1 MEITLLLE
9 HSDRSQLRAWLQENH
24 SKGKEC
30 WTEFNRNITWIDTV
44 DSTNE
49 EARRQIQSLDHLS
62 VISARHQTAGRGQRG
77 NSWSSE
83 SGMNLTFSIVIK
95 YGTERY
101 GDLAPSDQFI
111 ISKITC
117 LAVMEFLKN
126 YGIDARIKWPNDI
139 YVKDK
144 KIAGILIEN
153 GLRGSRMA
161 HSIIGIGL
169 NVNQTIFESDLYNP
183 TSIRLESQDTTDLD
197 LHDTLEKFMNIFQD
211 ILENKTLLE
220 VDRLYHSN
228 LWRLDVKSTFVDNTT
243 NIPSSPEFTGTIRG
257 VSGIGELLI
266 EDENTS
272 EIRKFS
278 FREIGYIL

>member
-1 MEITLLLE
+1 MSYL
-9 HSDRSQLRAWLQENH
+9 
-24 SKGKEC
+24 C
-30 WTEFNRNITWIDTV
+30 
-44 DSTNE
+44 
-49 EARRQIQSLDHLS
+49 
-62 VISARHQTAGRGQRG
+62 
-77 NSWSSE
+77 
-83 SGMNLTFSIVIK
+83 
-95 YGTERY
+95 
-101 GDLAPSDQFI
+101 
-111 ISKITC
+111 ISKQG
-117 LAVMEFLKN
+117 K
-126 YGIDARIKWPNDI
+126 R

-169 NVNQTIFESDLYNP
+169 NVNQTIFDSNLYNP

-228 LWRLDVKSTFVDNTT
+228 LWRLDVKSTFVDYTT